1 MNITIPDSVT
11 EIGFYAF
18 GGCTSLT
25 NITIPDSV
33 TRISESAFEG
43 CTYLQKIKASP
54 ENKFFI
60 IEDNVL
66 YTKDKKKLVLCLNRT
81 HFEIP
86 NGVTEISDYA
96 FECCTSL
103 ANINIPNGVTEIGTA
118 AFKGCTSLADISI
131 PDSVERIY
139 DGVFSD
145 CSALNNIKVSPH
157 NNYFITDDNVLYTK
171 DKTTLIHCT
180 NRTCF
185 EIPNQ
190 ATRIS
195 SYAFSDCNLLAEI
208 KIPESMERIEDFAF
222 SRCTSL
228 TEIKI
233 PKRVCHTGYGI
244 FSLCSALNK
253 IIVSLY
259 NKYLTAENNVLYIKN
274 KRKLLRCTNR
284 TCFEIPNHVTDIDSY
299 AFSGCNL
306 LTNITIPNSV
316 NYIGNNVF
324 EGCTALKTVIA
335 SRATFNKFR
344 RRFPSNVQWQEL
356 KP

>member
-1 MNITIPDSVT
+1 M
-11 EIGFYAF
+11 
-18 GGCTSLT
+18 

-253 IIVSLY
+253 I
-259 NKYLTAENNVLYIKN
+259 T
-274 KRKLLRCTNR
+274 
-284 TCFEIPNHVTDIDSY
+284 
-299 AFSGCNL
+299 
-306 LTNITIPNSV
+306 
-316 NYIGNNVF
+316 
-324 EGCTALKTVIA
+324 
-335 SRATFNKFR
+335 
-344 RRFPSNVQWQEL
+344 
-356 KP
+356 